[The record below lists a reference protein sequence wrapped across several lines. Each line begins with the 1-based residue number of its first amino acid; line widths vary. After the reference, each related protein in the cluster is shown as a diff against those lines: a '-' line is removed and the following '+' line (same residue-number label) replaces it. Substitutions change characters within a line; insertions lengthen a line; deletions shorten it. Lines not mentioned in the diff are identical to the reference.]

1 MEKLNLKDVSLYV
14 EQNIGTFH
22 QKRIQ
27 SLDGLKLSQV
37 LKRKNPYLFKAKYV
51 LTAEQIVK
59 GLVNVHISSNE
70 ETIFGDWLEGLAI
83 FISDKV
89 YGGRKSGITG
99 IDLEFDSNGIRNI
112 VTIKSGPNWGNS
124 SQIAKM
130 VADFKTAKKA
140 LRTSN
145 SQLNIVAVNGCCY
158 GRDSKPDKGDYF
170 KYCGQRFWEF
180 ISGDS
185 ELFTEIIE
193 PLGYKAKEKN
203 DDFVKSYSQMINKF
217 TKEFANLFC
226 KDNGDIDWNKL
237 VRFNS
242 ATVAPKKRNKNRT
255 TRRSAGRQF
264 RCAPLS
270 PVSLSVRLLNV
281 KQGKR
286 WISVC

>member
-1 MEKLNLKDVSLYV
+1 MKQLNLKDVSLYV

-27 SLDGLKLSQV
+27 SLDKLKLSQV
-37 LKRKNPYLFKAKYV
+37 LKRKNPYLFKTKNV
-51 LTAEQIVK
+51 LTAEQVIK
-59 GLVNVHISSNE
+59 GLVDAHISSNE

-83 FISDKV
+83 FINDQV
-89 YGGRKSGITG
+89 YSGRKSGITG
-99 IDLEFDSNGIRNI
+99 IDLEFDNNGIRNI
-112 VTIKSGPNWGNS
+112 VTIKSGPNWGNN

-145 SQLNIVAVNGCCY
+145 SQLHIVAVNGCCY
-158 GRDSKPDKGDYF
+158 GQDSKPDKGDYF

-180 ISGDS
+180 ISGNS

-193 PLGYKAKEKN
+193 PLGHNAQEKN

-217 TKEFANLFC
+217 TKEFTNLFC
-226 KDNGDIDWNKL
+226 KDSGEIDWDKL

-242 ATVAPKKRNKNRT
+242 AM
-255 TRRSAGRQF
+255 
-264 RCAPLS
+264 
-270 PVSLSVRLLNV
+270 
-281 KQGKR
+281 
-286 WISVC
+286 